1 MKKEKTMFVVNVEAA
16 IYDDNHWLFIKR
28 SEQEEHAAGQ
38 LAFVGGRVEAGAR
51 ANDVLEQTLH
61 REVMEEV
68 GVQVKN
74 LQYVNSTLFFADN
87 GTPVVDIVYVCE
99 LASGIPYEK
108 SNKEVKA
115 VLWLSTSDLLDTA
128 KAPEFLK
135 KNVRQADSIRK
146 RLG

>member
-1 MKKEKTMFVVNVEAA
+1 MFVVNVEAA

-28 SEQEEHAAGQ
+28 SEQEEHAARQ

-61 REVMEEV
+61 REVMEEI

-146 RLG
+146 QVG